1 MQVTDV
7 DLQYLEGVHAPLGPV
22 LEEMLKTGRAEGV
35 PIVSPASGRLLRVLV
50 TAVAPKRVVEIGTA
64 IGFSTLWMASALP
77 AGGRIDTIDP
87 DRSRT
92 DRARRYW
99 LRAGVTD
106 RVRVINEPALRV
118 LPRLAPGIE
127 FAFIDAIKTEYLAY
141 LEALL
146 PKMAPGGMITVDN
159 VLWSG
164 RIAAGVHDED
174 TDALRAFNER
184 FFAAPATRGDD
195 RSRRRWTWDR
205 RRPPPCLTDRPVELV
220 GCHPTSPPL
229 PGSGSSTPIAR
240 CSGPARSTTGAS
252 S

>member
-35 PIVSPASGRLLRVLV
+35 PIVSPASGRLLRTLV
-50 TAVAPKRVVEIGTA
+50 AAVAPKRVVEIGTA
-64 IGFSTLWMASALP
+64 IGFSTLWMASTLP
-77 AGGRIDTIDP
+77 SGGRIDTIDP

-118 LPRLAPGIE
+118 LPRLAPGID
-127 FAFIDAIKTEYLAY
+127 FAFIDAIKTEYVAY
-141 LEALL
+141 LDALL

-174 TDALRAFNER
+174 TDALRAFNQHFLRHAQLE
-184 FFAAPATRGDD
+184 ATIVPVGDGLGIGVV
-195 RSRRRWTWDR
+195 RRQ
-205 RRPPPCLTDRPVELV
+205 
-220 GCHPTSPPL
+220 S
-229 PGSGSSTPIAR
+229 
-240 CSGPARSTTGAS
+240 
-252 S
+252 

>member
-1 MQVTDV
+1 MHVTDV
-7 DLQYLEGVHAPLGPV
+7 DLQYLEGVHAPLGTV

-50 TAVAPKRVVEIGTA
+50 TAVAPKRILEIGTA

-77 AGGRIDTIDP
+77 PGGRIDTIDP

-118 LPRLAPGIE
+118 LPRLAPGIG

-141 LEALL
+141 LDALL
-146 PKMAPGGMITVDN
+146 PKMATGGMITFNN

-174 TDALRAFNER
+174 TDALRGFNEH
-184 FFAAPATRGDD
+184 FFRQKQLAAAT
-195 RSRRRWTWDR
+195 SR
-205 RRPPPCLTDRPVELV
+205 
-220 GCHPTSPPL
+220 
-229 PGSGSSTPIAR
+229 
-240 CSGPARSTTGAS
+240 GPAAS
-252 S
+252 APCVT

>member
-1 MQVTDV
+1 MPVTDV
-7 DLQYLEGVHAPLGPV
+7 DLQYLEGVHAPLGLV

-118 LPRLAPGIE
+118 LPRLAPGID

-146 PKMAPGGMITVDN
+146 PKMAPRGMITVDN

-184 FFAAPATRGDD
+184 FLRHEQLEASIVPVGDGLGIGVV
-195 RSRRRWTWDR
+195 
-205 RRPPPCLTDRPVELV
+205 RPRPD
-220 GCHPTSPPL
+220 
-229 PGSGSSTPIAR
+229 
-240 CSGPARSTTGAS
+240 
-252 S
+252 

>member
-35 PIVSPASGRLLRVLV
+35 PIVSSASGRLLRVLV
-50 TAVAPKRVVEIGTA
+50 TAVAPKRIVEIGTA

-118 LPRLAPGIE
+118 LPRLAPGID
-127 FAFIDAIKTEYLAY
+127 FAFIDAIKTEYVAY
-141 LEALL
+141 LDALL

-174 TDALRAFNER
+174 TDALRAFNEHFLR
-184 FFAAPATRGDD
+184 HEQLEAAIVPVGDGLGIAVV
-195 RSRRRWTWDR
+195 
-205 RRPPPCLTDRPVELV
+205 RP
-220 GCHPTSPPL
+220 H
-229 PGSGSSTPIAR
+229 A
-240 CSGPARSTTGAS
+240 
-252 S
+252 

>member
-1 MQVTDV
+1 MLVSET

-50 TAVAPKRVVEIGTA
+50 TALAPKRILEIGTA

-127 FAFIDAIKTEYLAY
+127 FAFIDAIKTEYLGY
-141 LEALL
+141 LDALL

-174 TDALRAFNER
+174 TDALRAFNEHFLR
-184 FFAAPATRGDD
+184 HEQLEATIVPVGDGLGIGVV
-195 RSRRRWTWDR
+195 
-205 RRPPPCLTDRPVELV
+205 RPH
-220 GCHPTSPPL
+220 G
-229 PGSGSSTPIAR
+229 
-240 CSGPARSTTGAS
+240 
-252 S
+252 